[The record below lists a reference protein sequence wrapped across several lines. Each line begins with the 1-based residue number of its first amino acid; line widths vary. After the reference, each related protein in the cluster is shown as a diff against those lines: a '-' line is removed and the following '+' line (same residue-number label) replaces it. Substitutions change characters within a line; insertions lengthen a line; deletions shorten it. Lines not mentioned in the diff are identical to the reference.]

1 MVETNMYDN
10 VLKQAFKEYMEES
23 LDSDIYREDEFETS
37 KAFEKKIAKMIKSQH
52 NVYHKLTLT
61 RARKVLCIAAII
73 IAILLST
80 LSVGAVRDFVANFFV
95 KHFSTHDSISADT
108 EEGTY
113 PTKLEKIY
121 ELGYIPEGYE
131 LADKSVTDNDATYI
145 YNSKN
150 DSLLF
155 VQSTKDAFASNLD
168 NENSSTVTE
177 NYKGQ
182 EYYISDFKY
191 DNNSHIITVVWDNGK
206 YIFELSAE
214 LPKKTMLDLCDS
226 LKIKQK

>member
-10 VLKQAFKEYMEES
+10 VLKQAFKEYMEER

-37 KAFEKKIAKMIKSQH
+37 KSFEKKMSKMIKSQH

-95 KHFSTHDSISADT
+95 EHFKTHDSISANT

-121 ELGYIPEGYE
+121 ELGYIPEGFI
-131 LADKSVTDNDATYI
+131 LQDKSIIA
-145 YNSKN
+145 NSASYLYFKGEKP
-150 DSLLF
+150 LMF
-155 VQSTKDAFASNLD
+155 EQYTKDSYSTDMD
-168 NENSSTVTE
+168 NEFSTQTTE
-177 NYKGQ
+177 VYKGK
-182 EYYISDFKY
+182 EYYVSDHNDGSYTF
-191 DNNSHIITVVWDNGK
+191 IWDDGE
-206 YIFELSAE
+206 YIFDITAY
-214 LPKKTMLDLCDS
+214 LPKETLFDLCNS

>member
-1 MVETNMYDN
+1 MNDMERFDN
-10 VLKQAFKEYMEES
+10 ILSQAVSGYINNWMF
-23 LDSDIYREDEFETS
+23 SDEFREDEFKTS
-37 KAFEKKIAKMIKSQH
+37 KSFEKKMSKMIKSQH

-61 RARKVLCIAAII
+61 RARKALCAVAII
-73 IAILLST
+73 IALLLSS
-80 LSVGAVRDFVANFFV
+80 LSVGAVRDFVANLFV
-95 KHFSTHDSISADT
+95 KHFNTHDSISANT

-121 ELGYIPEGYE
+121 ELGYLPEGYK

-214 LPKKTMLDLCDS
+214 LPKKTMLDLCNS
-226 LKIKQK
+226 LKIK